1 MIIQYTNLDFIG
13 GCSFMLN
20 GRKGFFVRKPFEKKE
35 KEIIFLG
42 GHPSLEQS
50 YSDVYVSNFEIYTKI
65 FENPS
70 PTNYQVPDEI
80 LKVINTEFMDR
91 TS

>member
-1 MIIQYTNLDFIG
+1 
-13 GCSFMLN
+13 MLN
-20 GRKGFFVRKPFEKKE
+20 GRKVFFVRKPFEKKE

-42 GHPSLEQS
+42 GHPSLES
-50 YSDVYVSNFEIYTKI
+50 YSDVYVSKFEIYTKI

-70 PTNYQVPDEI
+70 PTNYQLPDEI
-80 LKVINTEFMDR
+80 LSVIDTEFMDR